1 MKPLISMLL
10 VLSAA
15 LLLYPAIAPN
25 TARANELIAN
35 NSSSAA
41 CSNTDSTCFTTIQA
55 AIDEAYYLNSL
66 ATGTVYSVRV
76 EPGTYTEALDL
87 KGITVQ
93 GRETA
98 RTILSGGGSG
108 TLVTASTSSISSISN
123 VTFADASIGINASNN
138 TASFD
143 IKNNIFLRISTAVVL
158 QNSSNTNV
166 ANNVFYGNGTAISTD
181 ADRVITSNIFMLN
194 SGSAISTSASSASNI
209 TYNDFFSNAADGVA
223 WDTITNINLD
233 PMFVDTSS
241 STPDFHLQ
249 TGSPCISSG
258 AGSVDM
264 GAYGGSGADTIPFLV
279 SGVTGSLDT
288 TTNIISVE
296 WNANNSY
303 QTTGYHVYYGTTS
316 GVYTGTGATEG
327 NSPLNVSNAAT
338 TFTTLSGL
346 TSSASATPSIPTITS
361 VTPLNESLEVS
372 WDAVE
377 GATGYRLYY
386 DIDDGTSSP
395 PTTLKE
401 EGTNT
406 SDTLTGLTNDV
417 KYKIAVSAYSQPT
430 YYLAV
435 TALNTTSAG
444 ISSPG
449 IAHESAYS
457 DEVTVSVGDKR
468 ESDQSAFM
476 IEFPEA
482 LVAYPNLT
490 SQGPRCF
497 IATAAF
503 GYYSAPEVQ
512 ALREFRD
519 RYLLTNSPGSAFVRW
534 YYEHGPIA
542 AAYLDAH
549 PVYKPIVRAV
559 LMPAVGTALFMT
571 KTSIF
576 VKAVT
581 AVLFFLMIA
590 LIAVLRSSR
599 KNLSG
604 SGGSL

>member
-1 MKPLISMLL
+1 MKSIKSTLL
-10 VLSAA
+10 LFASA
-15 LLLYPAIAPN
+15 LLLHSAIAPN
-25 TARANELIAN
+25 MAQAIELIAN
-35 NSSSAA
+35 NSETAS
-41 CSNTDSTCFTTIQA
+41 CSNTEETCYTTVQA
-55 AIDEAYYLNSL
+55 AIDQAYYLNSL

-76 EPGTYTEALDL
+76 EPGTYTEALIL

-98 RTILSGGGSG
+98 RTILSGGGGG
-108 TLVTASTSSISSISN
+108 TLVTANTSSISSITN
-123 VTFADASIGINASNN
+123 VTFADASVGIDASNN

-143 IKNNIFLRISTAVVL
+143 IKNNIFLRITTAVVL
-158 QNSSNTNV
+158 QNSSNTTV

-181 ADRVITSNIFMLN
+181 ADRVITNNIFVLN
-194 SGSAISTSASSASNI
+194 SPLAISTSASTVSNI
-209 TYNDFFSNAADGVA
+209 TYNDFFSNAADGVS
-223 WDTITNINLD
+223 WDAVTNIDSD
-233 PMFVDTSS
+233 PLFVDTAS

-249 TGSPCISSG
+249 TGSLCISSG

-279 SGVTGSLDT
+279 SGVTTSLDT
-288 TTNIISVE
+288 TANIISVD
-296 WNANNSY
+296 WNANKSY
-303 QTTGYHVYYGTTS
+303 QVTGYHVYYGTTS

-327 NSPLNVSNAAT
+327 ASPITVSNAST
-338 TFTTLSGL
+338 TSATLSGL
-346 TSSASATPSIPTITS
+346 ASGATSTPATPTLNS

-372 WDAVE
+372 WDAVD

-386 DIDDGTSSP
+386 DVDDGTSAP

-435 TALNTTSAG
+435 TALNTNSAG
-444 ISSPG
+444 ITSPG
-449 IAHESAYS
+449 IAYESAYS
-457 DEVTVSVGDKR
+457 DEVSVAVGDRR
-468 ESDQSAFM
+468 ESDQSPFM

-490 SQGPRCF
+490 SQGPYCF

-519 RYLLTNSPGSAFVRW
+519 RYLLTNSAGSAFVRW
-534 YYEHGPIA
+534 YYEHGPLA
-542 AAYLDAH
+542 AAYLEAH
-549 PVYKPIVRAV
+549 PAYKPIVRAA

-571 KTSIF
+571 RTSFFIKTI
-576 VKAVT
+576 VA
-581 AVLFFLMIA
+581 AFFLIS
-590 LIAVLRSSR
+590 VLMMAHRSSR
-599 KNLSG
+599 KKHSS